1 MFRSNIKANKKQQ
14 QQMLVC
20 RFYRIEKVHT
30 LLIKYQYIIKLK

>member
-1 MFRSNIKANKKQQ
+1 MFRSNIKANKKQ